1 MGKTAVA
8 PKKAAK
14 KVAKKPTRLE
24 YVLRLNLASD
34 RTWGSSMTAKAARTV
49 VARLA
54 IGEPR
59 ILRAIDL
66 TKAEWLNYTKTNKK
80 LDKLRSDRLNLVD
93 QLVERSI
100 EVYGDK
106 GKAERWM
113 KRPNPYLGNK
123 APEAMLDSIEDIAKA
138 MAELDRI
145 EAGVF
150 A

>member
-8 PKKAAK
+8 PKKAAR

-24 YVLRLNLASD
+24 YVLRLNLSTK
-34 RTWGSSMTAKAARTV
+34 RSWGSAMTAKNARTV
-49 VARLA
+49 VARIA
-54 IGEPR
+54 IGEPK
-59 ILRAIDL
+59 ILKAIGL
-66 TKAEWLNYTKTNKK
+66 TKAQWESYTKQNKK
-80 LDKLRSDRLNLVD
+80 LDQLRSDRLNLVD

-106 GKAERWM
+106 GKAARWM
-113 KRPNPYLGNK
+113 KRPNPYLDNK
-123 APEAMLDSIEDIAKA
+123 APEEMLGNIEDLAKA